1 MKIYRLAPWGMAL
14 ILLAAAVFPLNVLAQ
29 TQPPDEI
36 TPQDGPYTVFLP
48 MVRRSSTT
56 SPTPTPSPTIIPNP
70 QLGNIIDHNSI
81 QLFEQIP
88 DEYIQRASRIRS
100 LFRHASVGSN
110 IWDGVR
116 CLGDYKQQLSN
127 GQWVR
132 PNYCDRGLTPQEIF
146 YDQKYDYRSWTFEFH
161 SPPPGQNPGWWNKVN
176 YFVQAVDQRADLY
189 DVMSFKFGYVDAEI
203 GSDIDEAYFSR
214 NPRDPYP
221 GIEDIEALAQRHP
234 DKIIV
239 HWTMGLAV
247 AIGTPDSTSFNNQMR
262 EYARQNNIM
271 LMDIADI
278 LSHRPDGSPCFD
290 NQGRGLPALC
300 TEYTEELNGGHLNA
314 RGAQRMAK
322 AYWVLMAYLAGW
334 QGP

>member
-1 MKIYRLAPWGMAL
+1 MIRNRLAPWGMAL
-14 ILLAAAVFPLNVLAQ
+14 ILLAAAVFPLNVMAQ
-29 TQPPDEI
+29 SGGDTTI
-36 TPQDGPYTVFLP
+36 FLP
-48 MVRRSSTT
+48 LVQRGSST
-56 SPTPTPSPTIIPNP
+56 SPTPTPSPRPTIIPNP

-88 DEYIQRASRIRS
+88 DQYIQRAAAIRS
-100 LFRHASVGSN
+100 LFRHASVGAN
-110 IWDGVR
+110 IKNGLD
-116 CLGDYKQQLSN
+116 CLRGITDPRTN
-127 GQWVR
+127 RR
-132 PNYCDRGLTPQEIF
+132 PDFCDRGLSPQEII
-146 YDQKYDYRSWTFEFH
+146 YNSKYDNRLWTFEFH

-176 YFVQAVDQRADLY
+176 YFIQAVDQNAQLY
-189 DVMSFKFGYVDAEI
+189 DVMSFKFGYVDAQI

-214 NPRDPYP
+214 NPRDSYP
-221 GIEDIEALAQRHP
+221 GIEDIEALARRHP

-262 EYARQNNIM
+262 EYAVQNNII

-278 LSHRPDGSPCFD
+278 LSHRPDGSPCYD

-300 TEYTEELNGGHLNA
+300 QDYTEEVNGGHLNA
-314 RGAQRMAK
+314 RGSLRMAK